1 MWFLLVCLSYAG
13 VHWSLCKR
21 QLKVF
26 AEVQTWALLEK
37 HSSGEIMVAGDANW
51 IDEDMGP
58 CELPP
63 SW

>member
-1 MWFLLVCLSYAG
+1 MAG
-13 VHWSLCKR
+13 VFPS
-21 QLKVF
+21 VP
-26 AEVQTWALLEK
+26 AEVCVDAQTWALLEK
-37 HSSGEIMVAGDANW
+37 HSSGEIMVAGDTNW